1 MDIVTRLTRE
11 LGADA
16 VVTGDEVRTR
26 STGWQRPG
34 PNLAKALVRPRSTE
48 EVSKTLRICWEARQP
63 VVPQGGLTG
72 LVGGATPSERE
83 ICLSLERMTAIE
95 SIDAATRTMVVQAG
109 APLQA
114 IQQAADEHDL
124 LFPLD
129 LGARGACT
137 IGGNVA
143 TNAGGNRVI
152 RYGMTRDMVLGLEAV
167 LADGTVLSSLN
178 KMIKNNAGYDL
189 KHLFVGSEGTL
200 GVVTRVV
207 LRLRQKPKSH
217 NAALVAVADFDRVAA
232 LLAAVDGGLGG
243 SLSAFEVMWDSFYSL
258 VTTPPA
264 KTTPPLPHGHP
275 YYVLIES
282 LGSNQKLDGD
292 HFEAVLDDAMSAGLI
307 LDAVLAKSRAERD
320 KLWAM
325 RDDVEQLARFAPIF
339 TYDVSLPIPDMPGY
353 VADVR
358 RGLEAQWKEP
368 KLVVFGHLGDG
379 NLHVIAGVGK
389 GDLETR
395 RQVSKIVYD
404 PLRHCGGSVSAE
416 HGIGTEKRDYLSL
429 SRSAA
434 EIAAMRAIKQAL
446 DPRGIL
452 NPGKVIE
459 LAPAHALPAAA
470 AAPTV

>member
-1 MDIVTRLTRE
+1 
-11 LGADA
+11 
-16 VVTGDEVRTR
+16 
-26 STGWQRPG
+26 
-34 PNLAKALVRPRSTE
+34 
-48 EVSKTLRICWEARQP
+48 
-63 VVPQGGLTG
+63 
-72 LVGGATPSERE
+72 
-83 ICLSLERMTAIE
+83 
-95 SIDAATRTMVVQAG
+95 
-109 APLQA
+109 
-114 IQQAADEHDL
+114 
-124 LFPLD
+124 
-129 LGARGACT
+129 
-137 IGGNVA
+137 
-143 TNAGGNRVI
+143 
-152 RYGMTRDMVLGLEAV
+152 
-167 LADGTVLSSLN
+167 
-178 KMIKNNAGYDL
+178 
-189 KHLFVGSEGTL
+189 
-200 GVVTRVV
+200 
-207 LRLRQKPKSH
+207 
-217 NAALVAVADFDRVAA
+217 
-232 LLAAVDGGLGG
+232 
-243 SLSAFEVMWDSFYSL
+243 
-258 VTTPPA
+258 
-264 KTTPPLPHGHP
+264 
-275 YYVLIES
+275 
-282 LGSNQKLDGD
+282 
-292 HFEAVLDDAMSAGLI
+292 
-307 LDAVLAKSRAERD
+307 
-320 KLWAM
+320 M